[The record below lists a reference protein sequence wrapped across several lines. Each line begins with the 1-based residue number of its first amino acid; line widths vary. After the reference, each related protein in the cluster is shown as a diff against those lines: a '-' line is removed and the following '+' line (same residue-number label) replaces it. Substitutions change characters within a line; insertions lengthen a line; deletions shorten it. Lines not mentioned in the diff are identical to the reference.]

1 MAFKVVWTRQ
11 GEESLEV
18 VYDGLAEIDADAADR
33 LLEGIFDTTDVL
45 KTFPYIG
52 ARWERRGRR
61 TPFREVQYKR
71 YRFFTA
77 WMTVSKQFTSCGFGT
92 RHATSQRFRSD
103 HQ

>member
-11 GEESLEV
+11 GEESLEE

-45 KTFPYIG
+45 KSFPHIG

-71 YRFFTA
+71 YRIFYR
-77 WMTVSKQFTSCGFGT
+77 VDD
-92 RHATSQRFRSD
+92 SQQAAYIMRVWHSSRDEPTFPE
-103 HQ
+103 